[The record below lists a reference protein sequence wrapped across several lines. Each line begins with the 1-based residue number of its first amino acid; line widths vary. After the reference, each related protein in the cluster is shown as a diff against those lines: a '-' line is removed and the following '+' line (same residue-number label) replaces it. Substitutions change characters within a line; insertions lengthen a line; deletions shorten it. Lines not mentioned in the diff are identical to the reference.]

1 LIFYIPIGIL
11 HLMENRS
18 IILERALELFAAKG
32 YDAVGVQEICIAAGI
47 TKPTLYYY
55 FGSKRSLLSTLL
67 AGYFDKLNA
76 QLSPVEYRGDLPLTL
91 RRIASVYFRFA
102 GENPVFY
109 RMQLSMFFAPEK
121 SDAFREVAGLN
132 GTQYAF
138 IEDVFARASRDHGNM
153 KGRQKLYA
161 ASFLGTINNC
171 IALALNGFLGLDDEL
186 THKVVHQFEH
196 GIYS

>member
-1 LIFYIPIGIL
+1 
-11 HLMENRS
+11 MENRS
-18 IILERALELFAAKG
+18 IILDRALELFAARG
-32 YDAVGVQEICIAAGI
+32 YDAVGVQEICEAAGI

-55 FGSKRSLLSTLL
+55 FGNKRGLLKTLL

-76 QLSPVEYRGDLPLTL
+76 ELNTVQYKGDLPLTL
-91 RRIASVYFRFA
+91 RGIASVYFRFA
-102 GENPVFY
+102 GENPAFY

-132 GTQYAF
+132 KTQFAF
-138 IEDVFARASRDHGNM
+138 IEELFARASQDHGNM

-171 IALALNGFLGLDDEL
+171 IALALGGFLGLNDEL